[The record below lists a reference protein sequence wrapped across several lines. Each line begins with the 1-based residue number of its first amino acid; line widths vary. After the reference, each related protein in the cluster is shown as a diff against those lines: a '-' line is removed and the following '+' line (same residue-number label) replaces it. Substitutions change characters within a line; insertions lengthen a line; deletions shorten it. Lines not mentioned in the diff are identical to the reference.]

1 MRFARFLS
9 VALLSLV
16 VAGCATASAGW
27 TYAPA
32 PSVTPPPA
40 PSGSASAS
48 GPAASGSAP
57 APSGSGL
64 ASAPIP
70 SSSSPGSSAPA
81 GSGSL
86 VVVQV
91 SALNI
96 KYEQTDLTAPAG
108 TPFQVSFDNKDAGV
122 PHNVTLHQGD
132 ANGAELF
139 KGEIFNGVATRV
151 YDVPALDAGSYAFV
165 CSVHPTMIGTLTVK

>member
-1 MRFARFLS
+1 MRFARSLS
-9 VALLSLV
+9 VALLSIV

-40 PSGSASAS
+40 ASGSASASGAAPSGSASAS
-48 GPAASGSAP
+48 GAAPSGSAP
-57 APSGSGL
+57 APSGSGN
-64 ASAPIP
+64 
-70 SSSSPGSSAPA
+70 
-81 GSGSL
+81 L
-86 VVVQV
+86 VVVQI

-96 KYEQTDLTAPAG
+96 KYEQTALTAPAN
-108 TPFQVSFDNKDAGV
+108 TPFQISFENKDAGV
-122 PHNVTLHQGD
+122 PHNVTLHLGD
-132 ANGAELF
+132 TNGAELF

-165 CSVHPTMIGTLTVK
+165 CSVHPTMIGTLTVQ

>member
-1 MRFARFLS
+1 MRSARSLS
-9 VALLSLV
+9 VALLSIVV

-40 PSGSASAS
+40 PSGSATAS
-48 GPAASGSAP
+48 GAAPSGSAP
-57 APSGSGL
+57 APSGS
-64 ASAPIP
+64 AP
-70 SSSSPGSSAPA
+70 S
-81 GSGSL
+81 GSGNL
-86 VVVQV
+86 VVVQI

-96 KYEQTDLTAPAG
+96 KYEQTALTAPAN
-108 TPFQVSFDNKDAGV
+108 TPFQISFENKDAGV
-122 PHNVTLHQGD
+122 PHNVTLHLGD
-132 ANGAELF
+132 TNGAELF

-165 CSVHPTMIGTLTVK
+165 CSVHPTMIGTLTVQ

>member
-1 MRFARFLS
+1 MRFARSLS
-9 VALLSLV
+9 VALLSLVV

-48 GPAASGSAP
+48 APAPSGSAP
-57 APSGSGL
+57 APSGS
-64 ASAPIP
+64 AP
-70 SSSSPGSSAPA
+70 S
-81 GSGSL
+81 GSGKL
-86 VVVQV
+86 VVVDI

-96 KYEQTDLTAPAG
+96 KYEQTALTAPAN
-108 TPFQVSFDNKDAGV
+108 TPFQVSFENKDAGV
-122 PHNVTLHQGD
+122 PHNVSLHLGD
-132 ANGAELF
+132 TNGAELF

-151 YDVPALDAGSYAFV
+151 YDVPGARRRFV
-165 CSVHPTMIGTLTVK
+165 RLRVQRPPHDDRDPHRPVTGQHR

>member
-1 MRFARFLS
+1 MRVARPLS
-9 VALLSLV
+9 VALLSIVV

-40 PSGSASAS
+40 PSGSATAS
-48 GPAASGSAP
+48 GPAPSGSAP
-57 APSGSGL
+57 APSGST
-64 ASAPIP
+64 P
-70 SSSSPGSSAPA
+70 S
-81 GSGSL
+81 GSGNL
-86 VVVQV
+86 VVVQI

-96 KYEQTDLTAPAG
+96 KYEQTALTAPAN
-108 TPFQVSFDNKDAGV
+108 TPFQVSFENKDAGV
-122 PHNVTLHQGD
+122 PHNVTLHLGD
-132 ANGAELF
+132 TNGAELF

-165 CSVHPTMIGTLTVK
+165 CSVHPTMIGTLTVQ

>member
-1 MRFARFLS
+1 MRVARSLS
-9 VALLSLV
+9 VALLSIVV

-40 PSGSASAS
+40 PSGSATAS
-48 GPAASGSAP
+48 GP
-57 APSGSGL
+57 APSGSIP
-64 ASAPIP
+64 APSGSTP
-70 SSSSPGSSAPA
+70 S
-81 GSGSL
+81 GSGNL
-86 VVVQV
+86 VVVQI

-96 KYEQTDLTAPAG
+96 KYEQTALTAPAN
-108 TPFQVSFDNKDAGV
+108 TPFQVSFENKDAGV
-122 PHNVTLHQGD
+122 PHNVTLHLGD
-132 ANGAELF
+132 TNGAELF

-165 CSVHPTMIGTLTVK
+165 CSVHPTMIGTLTVQ

>member
-1 MRFARFLS
+1 MRFARSLP
-9 VALLSLV
+9 VALLSIVV

-40 PSGSASAS
+40 PSGSATAS
-48 GPAASGSAP
+48 GP

-64 ASAPIP
+64 ASAPVP
-70 SSSSPGSSAPA
+70 SASSPGASAPS
-81 GSGSL
+81 GSGNL
-86 VVVQV
+86 VVVDI

-96 KYEQTDLTAPAG
+96 KYEQTALTAPAN
-108 TPFQVSFDNKDAGV
+108 TPFQISFENKDAGV
-122 PHNVTLHQGD
+122 PHNVTLHLGD
-132 ANGAELF
+132 TNGAELF

-165 CSVHPTMIGTLTVK
+165 CSVHPTMIGTLTVQ